1 MPARVVFA
9 LALVTACA
17 LAAVVGVVLADGG
30 NGGEDL
36 EVGASGFA
44 GSVRPSAARAPDFR
58 LSDQDGE
65 PATMAQY
72 RGKTVIVTF
81 AYSTCEDTCPLQVQQ
96 IRGALDRLGRDV
108 PVLAISVDP
117 AGDTPERARRFVLE
131 QKMTGRM
138 RFLLGDRAALQPIW
152 KRYGIAPQR
161 GNLDHSAYVVVVDER
176 ARQRVGF
183 PFSQLTPERLAHDV
197 ERLLTRRS

>member
-1 MPARVVFA
+1 MPVRVVFA

-30 NGGEDL
+30 EGTDL
-36 EVGASGFA
+36 DVGSSGFA
-44 GSVRPSAARAPDFR
+44 GSLRPSAARAPDFR
-58 LSDQDGE
+58 LEDQDGK
-65 PATMAQY
+65 PATMGQY

-81 AYSTCEDTCPLQVQQ
+81 AYSTCEDICPLQVQQ

-117 AGDTPERARRFVLE
+117 AGDTRERARRFILD

-138 RFLLGDRAALQPIW
+138 RFLLGDHAKLQPIW

-161 GNLDHSAYVVVVDER
+161 GNLDHSAYVVLVDDR
-176 ARQRVGF
+176 ARQRVAF

-197 ERLLTRRS
+197 RRLLSR